1 MNGPTLDEIRDHIE
15 TLASESGEYALLCAR
30 HGEHPVPTQG
40 LRFESRA
47 TARAAARATEQYRA
61 ALRRYDPE
69 LPVYDVVVRQETE
82 RGQDGDDAAAHE
94 GACATT
100 PQPDEPNRRL
110 VEFCHRTA
118 AAVFESLTNGGYDA
132 VAATVMEC
140 YYGLAESEDPDA
152 LCLSL
157 LEAMARELSA
167 RLSPEEQVDVL
178 TTAAGRLGPRSRAA
192 EPVAAAF
199 TDLQGCG
206 LVGEFSRSG
215 WSVGDD
221 GNHSVAVRLSE
232 YALSPE
238 DGHLPVLPIVVDLL
252 RRGML
257 QPPTS
262 MSVQPTD
269 EGWEL
274 TLVLARES
282 EPDGLTTA
290 PIRTAPSA

>member
-1 MNGPTLDEIRDHIE
+1 MNRPTLDDIRDHIE
-15 TLASESGEYALLCAR
+15 ALASESGSYALLCAR
-30 HGEHPVPTQG
+30 YGERPVPTQG

-69 LPVYDVVVRQETE
+69 LPVYDVVVQQKPDSAWET
-82 RGQDGDDAAAHE
+82 DAADE
-94 GACATT
+94 GPFPAR
-100 PQPDEPNRRL
+100 PPSRGSDRRL

-118 AAVFESLTNGGYDA
+118 AAVFESLVDGNYDT
-132 VAATVMEC
+132 VGAAVMER
-140 YYGLAESEDPDA
+140 YYRQVEDEEPDQ
-152 LCLSL
+152 LCRSL
-157 LEAMARELSA
+157 LEGMAEELSA
-167 RLSPEEQVDVL
+167 RLSPEAQVDVL

-206 LVGEFSRSG
+206 LVGEFTRSD

-221 GNHSVAVRLSE
+221 GTHSVAVRLSE
-232 YALSPE
+232 YALSPR
-238 DGHLPVLPIVVDLL
+238 DGQLPVLPIVVDLL

-262 MSVQPTD
+262 MSVEPTD

-274 TLVLARES
+274 TLVLAREA
-282 EPDGLTTA
+282 EPNGLTTA
-290 PIRTAPSA
+290 PIRSTASV